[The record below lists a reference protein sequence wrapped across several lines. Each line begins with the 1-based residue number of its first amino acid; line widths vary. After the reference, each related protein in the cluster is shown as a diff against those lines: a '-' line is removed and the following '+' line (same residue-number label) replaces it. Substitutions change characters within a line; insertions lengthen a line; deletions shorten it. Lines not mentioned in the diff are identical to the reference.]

1 MPNLTNFYKMLELF
15 FLDTIR
21 KNNVKNQY
29 GNLEFKRKELPIVP
43 SKNLLIEIV
52 FHFTNEVIQQYTNK
66 ILPIYLF
73 LFVFILCIIDFLY
86 RDGPH
91 GFHWTAEIYRILKFK
106 QKLLYIFNCFFFF
119 LSFSSILNDAVCKSI
134 NQILK

>member
-1 MPNLTNFYKMLELF
+1 MLELF

-21 KNNVKNQY
+21 QNNVKNQY

-91 GFHWTAEIYRILKFK
+91 GFH
-106 QKLLYIFNCFFFF
+106 
-119 LSFSSILNDAVCKSI
+119 
-134 NQILK
+134 